1 MPGDIKIFS
10 GGSNRSLA
18 LSVASHLGR
27 PLAKLKLERFSD
39 GEIRVQIME
48 SVRGQD
54 VFVMQSLCSPVN
66 DNLMELLITIDA
78 LKRSS
83 AHQITAVV
91 PYYGYARQD
100 RQAAPRTPIT
110 AKLVADLLTAAGA
123 TRVISMD
130 LHAGQIQGFFSIP
143 FDHLFA
149 SPVLFPEIKHLPVP
163 NEELVLVS
171 PDAGGV
177 ERVRWYSQALGTSL
191 AIIDKRRS
199 GPTVAEVMNIVGDV
213 DGKVAV
219 IIDDM
224 IDTAGTLTKAAAA
237 VREQGA
243 REVHAVATHAVFSG
257 PAISRIE
264 KSVLERV
271 VVTNT
276 IPTKREVQ
284 ACPKIHVVS
293 VGNLL
298 GDAVERIH
306 GGGSVT
312 SLFEQSFRM

>member
-1 MPGDIKIFS
+1 MPGEIKLFS
-10 GGSNRSLA
+10 GGANRSLSMA
-18 LSVASHLGR
+18 VASHLGR
-27 PLAKLKLERFSD
+27 PLAKLKLDRFSD
-39 GEIRVQIME
+39 GEIRVQVME

-66 DNLMELLITIDA
+66 DNLMELLIIIDA

-83 AHQITAVV
+83 ASHITAMV

-100 RQAAPRTPIT
+100 RQAAPRSPIT

-123 TRVISMD
+123 SRVISMD

-143 FDHLFA
+143 FDHLYA
-149 SPVLFPEIKHLPVP
+149 SPVLFPEINHLPASRDD
-163 NEELVLVS
+163 LVLVS

-177 ERVRWYSQALGTSL
+177 DRVRWYSQALGTSI

-199 GPTVAEVMNIVGDV
+199 GPNVAEVMNIVGDV
-213 DGKVAV
+213 EGKVAV

-237 VREQGA
+237 VLEHGA
-243 REVHAVATHAVFSG
+243 REVHALATHAVFSG

-264 KSVLERV
+264 NSTLKSV
-271 VVTNT
+271 VVTDT
-276 IPTKREVQ
+276 IPVKREVQ
-284 ACPKIHVVS
+284 ACPKIRVIT

-298 GDAVERIH
+298 GDAIERVH

-312 SLFEQSFRM
+312 SLFEHPL

>member
-1 MPGDIKIFS
+1 MPGEIKLFS
-10 GGSNRSLA
+10 GGANRSLSMA
-18 LSVASHLGR
+18 VASHLGR
-27 PLAKLKLERFSD
+27 PLAKLKLDRFSD
-39 GEIRVQIME
+39 GEIRVQVME

-66 DNLMELLITIDA
+66 DNLMELLIIIDA

-83 AHQITAVV
+83 ASHITAMV

-100 RQAAPRTPIT
+100 RQAAPRSPIT

-123 TRVISMD
+123 SRVISMD

-143 FDHLFA
+143 FDHLYA
-149 SPVLFPEIKHLPVP
+149 SPVLFPELNHLPA
-163 NEELVLVS
+163 NRDDLVLVS

-177 ERVRWYSQALGTSL
+177 DRVRWYSQALGTSI

-199 GPTVAEVMNIVGDV
+199 GPNVAEVMNIVGDV
-213 DGKVAV
+213 EGKVAV

-237 VREQGA
+237 VLEHGA
-243 REVHAVATHAVFSG
+243 REVHALATHAIFSG

-264 KSVLERV
+264 NSTLKSV
-271 VVTNT
+271 VVTDT
-276 IPTKREVQ
+276 IPAKREVQ
-284 ACPKIHVVS
+284 ACPKIRVIS

-298 GDAVERIH
+298 GDAIERVH

-312 SLFEQSFRM
+312 SLFEHPL